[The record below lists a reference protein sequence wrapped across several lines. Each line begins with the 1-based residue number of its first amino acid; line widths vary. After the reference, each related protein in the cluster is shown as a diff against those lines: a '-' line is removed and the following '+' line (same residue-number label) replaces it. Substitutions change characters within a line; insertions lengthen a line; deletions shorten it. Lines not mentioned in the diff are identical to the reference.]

1 MPLVSNAS
9 QRNEHFTKVGPEGN
23 VIMSADYLAEE
34 SIFHVSPN
42 PCINPSD
49 FVVPS
54 PYSFHKSH
62 EEFPRGWKK
71 EWYRMGH
78 YDSNGDWIVST
89 FFNTSSGPQPGA
101 PWYTYGLAVPRD
113 DSYNRGLAKLY
124 DQIKDSEIGVNTSV
138 GEGRESLEMLQSL
151 AQSAAE
157 LLRDLRRSK
166 KRIRQ
171 ALKELGTN
179 PANVVGGAW
188 LGWSVGW
195 KPLLSDIENLRNH
208 VLSRKLEEV
217 HFDVKSRTSWKF
229 EDSILDGVSD
239 YYFSGDR
246 GKYETLSYSVR
257 HQFGV
262 RFKISNLHTYENWRA
277 GLVVRPTLLW
287 ELTWLSFVADYFYN
301 VGQLLELLEASLLN
315 NGIQFVH
322 GFHTVGT
329 LTNRT
334 FVLRWQTKE
343 PVTFNIT
350 AHSASYN
357 ARRVDTTKTRTRLS
371 ALPTPVMPIL
381 KIPSASEPLLNI
393 AALLT
398 TLISRK

>member
-1 MPLVSNAS
+1 MPLTSNTS
-9 QRNEHFTKVGPEGN
+9 QRKAHFAKVNSQGD

-34 SIFHVSPN
+34 SKFHVSPD

-49 FVVPS
+49 FVAPS
-54 PYSFHKSH
+54 PYSFIKSY
-62 EEFPRGWKK
+62 EIFPHGEKK
-71 EWYRMGH
+71 EWFKAGY
-78 YDSNGDWIVST
+78 YDSNGDWKIDTFYYTST
-89 FFNTSSGPQPGA
+89 GPRPGA
-101 PWYTYGLAVPRD
+101 SWYNYDLAVPRD

-124 DQIKDSEIGVNTSV
+124 EQIKDSEISVNTSV
-138 GEGRESLEMLQSL
+138 GEGRESLNMLQSI
-151 AQSAAE
+151 AKSATE

-208 VLSRKLEEV
+208 TLSRKLEEV
-217 HFDVKSRTSWKF
+217 HFDVKSRTSWSF
-229 EDSILDGVSD
+229 NDVIFDGVSN
-239 YYFSGDR
+239 YYYSGDR

-262 RFKISNLHTYENWRA
+262 RFKISNLHTYENWRS
-277 GLVVRPTLLW
+277 GLVVRPTLIW

-322 GFHTVGT
+322 GYHTVGT
-329 LTNRT
+329 RTDRT
-334 FVLRWQTKE
+334 FALRWQTDE
-343 PVTFNIT
+343 AVTFNIA

-357 ARRVDTTKTRTRLS
+357 ARSEVTTKTRSLLS
-371 ALPTPVMPIL
+371 ALPAPVMPTL
-381 KIPSASEPLLNI
+381 KIPSASTPLLNI